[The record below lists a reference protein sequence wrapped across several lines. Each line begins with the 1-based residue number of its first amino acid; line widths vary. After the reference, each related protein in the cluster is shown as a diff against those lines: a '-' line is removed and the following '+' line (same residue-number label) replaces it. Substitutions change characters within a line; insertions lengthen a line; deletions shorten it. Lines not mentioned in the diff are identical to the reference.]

1 MNKSAKKLSFGWI
14 LAIVMSVLGILICTV
29 LIGYSFSA
37 YCCFGIAAVAVCYEL
52 LTLLYKKKPKSAKIL
67 RCVLTVCLCLGL
79 TAAAIT
85 GGIIVHG
92 SFGQPDTDCDYVIV
106 LGAGV
111 NGNVPSLSLRN
122 RIDGAYNYLA
132 ANPDAICIVSGG
144 QGTGENIS
152 EAECM
157 FRELTKMGIGA
168 ERIWQEDQST
178 TTRENLKF
186 SLDLIQQR
194 TGIRPTEIGLVS
206 SEYHLYRAGIFAQEQ
221 GVTAYGI
228 PAETS
233 WVSLRINYY
242 LREIVAVWYYTLLGG

>member
-1 MNKSAKKLSFGWI
+1 
-14 LAIVMSVLGILICTV
+14 LAALACLFFFA
-29 LIGYSFSA
+29 LQGYS
-37 YCCFGIAAVAVCYEL
+37 
-52 LTLLYKKKPKSAKIL
+52 TLGL
-67 RCVLTVCLCLGL
+67 VCLGL
-79 TAAAIT
+79 LGLLVFYRTAGRLRKKYPKPIKAVVRTVTSILCIGLAAAAIT

-206 SEYHLYRAGIFAQEQ
+206 SEYHLYRAGLFAQEQ

>member
-1 MNKSAKKLSFGWI
+1 MKLRNI
-14 LAIVMSVLGILICTV
+14 LWYLSVALLAALSC
-29 LIGYSFSA
+29 LFFFALQGYS
-37 YCCFGIAAVAVCYEL
+37 
-52 LTLLYKKKPKSAKIL
+52 TLGL
-67 RCVLTVCLCLGL
+67 VCLGMMGLLVFYRAAGRLRKKYPKPIKVLVWIVTAILCVGL

-92 SFGQPDTDCDYVIV
+92 SFGQPDAACDYVIV

-122 RIDGAYNYLA
+122 RIDGAYDYLA

-144 QGTGENIS
+144 QGAGENIS

-157 FRELTKMGIGA
+157 FLELTKMGIEP

-178 TTRENLKF
+178 NTRENLKF

-206 SEYHLYRAGIFAQEQ
+206 SEYHLYRAGLFAQEQ